1 MEGSDQ
7 AGARYRPSE
16 PMEGSNESWH
26 TAWSVGSMEG
36 SNQAGARHGPFGP
49 MKGSDGPLPGFGGWS
64 GALPTSGSR
73 EFKGQPRDARAI
85 CSVQPKDL
93 PFLRSVDNI
102 PTGACGVHEATA
114 PSTQLV
120 GCDGDWP
127 AYRAW
132 SVGIVGRVKPSWR
145 TAWSV
150 GIDGRVVRPAPWLWL
165 VVGRSDPLRVP
176 RIQGTASGQQDDRF
190 CQA

>member
-1 MEGSDQ
+1 MVRWSDVKGETDRYL
-7 AGARYRPSE
+7 ALVGGRALCPSPGPENSRDSLGTPGRYARS
-16 PMEGSNESWH
+16 S
-26 TAWSVGSMEG
+26 
-36 SNQAGARHGPFGP
+36 
-49 MKGSDGPLPGFGGWS
+49 L
-64 GALPTSGSR
+64 
-73 EFKGQPRDARAI
+73 
-85 CSVQPKDL
+85 DL

-102 PTGACGVHEATA
+102 PTGACGVHQATA
-114 PSTQLV
+114 TSTQLV

-176 RIQGTASGQQDDRF
+176 RIQGTA
-190 CQA
+190 